1 MNDSTIIDTT
11 RRDEV
16 TAKPPSQLFTVR
28 IWPELSDQ
36 GKVAWRGKV
45 QHVPNGAWR
54 YFQGGD
60 GLIAFLQSQV
70 EEFVRETQRL
80 QSERSAESLGD

>member
-1 MNDSTIIDTT
+1 MHDSTIIDNAM
-11 RRDEV
+11 RDV
-16 TAKPPSQLFTVR
+16 TAATPPSQLFTVR

-36 GKVAWRGKV
+36 GIVTWRGKV

-54 YFQGGD
+54 YFQDGD

-70 EEFVRETQRL
+70 EEFVLETQR
-80 QSERSAESLGD
+80 QST